1 MHKNMQTLQQQSKVN
16 SAAKLVLDHLNSE
29 NDYDAFDWVRI
40 LSSDTDQTHI
50 LGNLENR
57 LRTGQFSLGNKFDQ
71 VHKRRAGDGF
81 K

>member
-1 MHKNMQTLQQQSKVN
+1 MQTLQQSKVN

-71 VHKRRAGDGF
+71 VHKRSAGDLF